1 MLSLYYYIQVRKFTI
16 KGVKKRTGDVKNEID
31 VLEEYS
37 LQFAYCG
44 QSFRWMLENA
54 LDLKVG
60 WFVDTICN
68 EMVTNPT
75 IPVSQNKAAL
85 MKYVESF
92 K

>member
-1 MLSLYYYIQVRKFTI
+1 
-16 KGVKKRTGDVKNEID
+16 
-31 VLEEYS
+31 
-37 LQFAYCG
+37 
-44 QSFRWMLENA
+44 MLENA